1 MPTIK
6 VNDINIYYEI
16 HGEGFPL
23 IDINGLA
30 ADVSWW
36 LPEII
41 EAHANHFKTIIF
53 DNRGAGRT
61 DKPDIPY
68 SIKMMADDTI
78 GLMDALNIEK
88 AHILGG
94 SLGGFIAQEIAINN
108 PEKVEKLVLCCTH
121 CGGSK
126 QVLPSNEVLQ
136 KMMAIQGLPP
146 EKFIDTILS
155 YCFTD
160 DFIENNPDFV
170 ESYRKRILE
179 HVIPHHA
186 YLHQVEAN
194 MSFSSGMKLKKI
206 KAPTLIMHGREDLI
220 IPWQNAEIL
229 ANRIPNAKAII
240 LDNAAHLLFQ
250 PNPEAVIEP
259 TIDFLIRKV
268 EIEAL

>member
-1 MPTIK
+1 

-23 IDINGLA
+23 VDIIGLA
-30 ADVSWW
+30 ADLNWW
-36 LPEII
+36 IPEII
-41 EAHANHFKTIIF
+41 EAHSKYFKTIIF

-68 SIKMMADDTI
+68 SIKMMANDTI

-94 SLGGFIAQEIAINN
+94 SLGGFIAQEIVISY
-108 PEKVEKLVLCCTH
+108 PEKVEKLVLCSTH

-155 YCFTD
+155 YCYTD
-160 DFIENNPDFV
+160 QFIKNNPDFV
-170 ESYRKRILE
+170 ESYRKRILQ

-186 YLHQVEAN
+186 YLDQVEAN

-220 IPWQNAEIL
+220 IPWQNAEVL
-229 ANRIPNAKAII
+229 ANKIPNAKVII
-240 LDNAAHLLFQ
+240 VENAAHLIFQ
-250 PNPEAVIEP
+250 PDPKAVIEP
-259 TIDFLIRKV
+259 TIDFLTKRI
-268 EIEAL
+268 EIDAL

>member
-1 MPTIK
+1 M
-6 VNDINIYYEI
+6 NDINIYYEI

-23 IDINGLA
+23 VDIIGLA
-30 ADVSWW
+30 ADLNWW
-36 LPEII
+36 IPEII
-41 EAHANHFKTIIF
+41 EAHSKYFKTIIF

-68 SIKMMADDTI
+68 SIKMMANDTI

-94 SLGGFIAQEIAINN
+94 SLGGFIAQEIVISY
-108 PEKVEKLVLCCTH
+108 PEKVEKLVLCSTH

-155 YCFTD
+155 YCYTD
-160 DFIENNPDFV
+160 QFIKNNPDFV
-170 ESYRKRILE
+170 ESYRKRILQ

-186 YLHQVEAN
+186 YLDQVEAN

-220 IPWQNAEIL
+220 IPWQNAEVL
-229 ANRIPNAKAII
+229 ANKIPNAKVII
-240 LDNAAHLLFQ
+240 VENAAHLIFQ
-250 PNPEAVIEP
+250 PDPKAVIEP
-259 TIDFLIRKV
+259 TIDFLTKRI
-268 EIEAL
+268 EIDAL